1 MRDSSQ
7 WPVHPD
13 PFEHDRRS
21 VYLQV
26 KRSFRLPMFEAFDQ
40 PDAVASCSRRES
52 STVAPQALTL
62 MNSEFMMKQA
72 ERLAARIR
80 SEQGDQQDRWIQ
92 AGTKIVFG
100 RAPSA
105 AELQRAQAFLAAND
119 LASLCL
125 LWFNTNEYLYVD

>member
-1 MRDSSQ
+1 
-7 WPVHPD
+7 
-13 PFEHDRRS
+13 
-21 VYLQV
+21 
-26 KRSFRLPMFEAFDQ
+26 MFETFDQ

-62 MNSEFMMKQA
+62 MNSDFMLKQA

-80 SEQGDQQDRWIQ
+80 KEHGDRQDRWIQ
-92 AGTKIVFG
+92 AGTRIVFG

-105 AELQRAQAFLAAND
+105 EELNRSRTFLSRND